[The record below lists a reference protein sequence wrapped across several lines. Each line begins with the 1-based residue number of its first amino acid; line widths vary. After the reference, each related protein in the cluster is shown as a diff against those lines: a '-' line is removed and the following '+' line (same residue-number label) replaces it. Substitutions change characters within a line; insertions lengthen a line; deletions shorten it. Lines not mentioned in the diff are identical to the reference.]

1 MAVAQESSPIIVFGA
16 PRSGTTY
23 LTRILNEHPEISI
36 SHETRVFVW
45 VHQSLNILTQS
56 DEALLNH
63 RERFVEHLG
72 AFYPDLIRNFY
83 RTLDPQA
90 RYWGDKNPLYASL
103 PNRDCLNTISTLFPE
118 TRFIHIIRDGRDVV
132 SSLIRKGWVSFDLA
146 HDVWV
151 NHVEVGRTFGEGK
164 PPGKYY
170 ELRYEDLIRD
180 DLGSARK
187 LFEFLE
193 IEIHDNVEQF
203 CERQRNKRTPL
214 SEPTRNINSNI
225 AISEWNRTLTLSQR
239 ARSLELLQDHLIRY
253 GYETDSTIVRVR
265 RELTEQRKLT
275 PIQRIGEAVR
285 ATVPY
290 DATVIVAS
298 TGNEALLDLQG
309 RNVKRYLLTQDDGRS
324 ERLFGEG
331 AQGSVEAPKIEVGRA
346 YEFRLYDG
354 TKNRSLIAATTV
366 TRSEEPLAQTADR
379 AQEML
384 TAVPN
389 PVPAGDGPG
398 KTTISWSTGDGSN
411 GLVYMAM
418 DGGSE
423 RLFAEGTQGS
433 VEAPWIEADKTYE
446 FRLCKGTLGRRLA
459 TVTVT
464 RTVESFLTAT
474 PNPVPA
480 GDGPGKTTISWS
492 TGDGSN
498 GLVYVSDVSMDT
510 ALVPDDRKAA
520 LAHVEDLRAH
530 EGEYL
535 LFTSA
540 TFWWLER
547 PGELQRHLQNNCSR
561 IHSDENSII
570 YKLLPSRLSESE

>member
-309 RNVKRYLLTQDDGRS
+309 RNVKRYLLTQDEGRS

-331 AQGSVEAPKIEVGRA
+331 AH
-346 YEFRLYDG
+346 
-354 TKNRSLIAATTV
+354 
-366 TRSEEPLAQTADR
+366 
-379 AQEML
+379 
-384 TAVPN
+384 
-389 PVPAGDGPG
+389 
-398 KTTISWSTGDGSN
+398 
-411 GLVYMAM
+411 
-418 DGGSE
+418 
-423 RLFAEGTQGS
+423 GS

-464 RTVESFLTAT
+464 RTVESFLTAV

-570 YKLLPSRLSESE
+570 YKILPSRLSE